1 MKHVVLFALLWAS
14 VVVASPTAGQF
25 SVDID
30 GLPVGQAIQQIYT
43 QLGRQ
48 IALSPDLPAKAVTA
62 HLSVA
67 PDQIDSTLDALWA
80 QAGVVSQTRNGVEFF
95 GPGQSEPT
103 GLSGTEIPPELLG
116 AGAVPTP
123 STQVDV
129 VDFYRPRYR
138 SPAVLQKIADAVTG
152 HPMDPSVDQVV
163 VAGTRQTVDAA
174 MSALRAADQKNSS
187 VVIRAALL
195 EYTDENTRSS
205 GFGLAI
211 DALRGNLQS
220 ALGAVSVQ
228 SDFVRIGGGDV
239 QAVVQAVSGDS
250 RFALL
255 SQPLLR
261 VKNGQTGRV
270 QVGDSTPV
278 LSSTTIQ
285 ADGDRSQSIEYR
297 DSGVILEAQP
307 VVLGDSVELTLS
319 QEVSSFQKNASSG
332 IDSPVLSQRKL
343 STVIDTRVGETI
355 ILAGLNAQNA
365 GQGSSGFSLLPD
377 WAKTRTAS
385 DSSRQILLVL
395 SVEPVQ

>member
-1 MKHVVLFALLWAS
+1 MKHVFLFALLWAS

-25 SVDID
+25 LVDVD

-80 QAGVVSQTRNGVEFF
+80 QAGVVRQTRNGVEFF
-95 GPGQSEPT
+95 GPGTADPQPYSA
-103 GLSGTEIPPELLG
+103 EIPPELLS

-129 VDFYRPRYR
+129 VEFYRPRYR
-138 SPAVLQKIADAVTG
+138 SPAGLQKIADAVTG

-211 DALRGNLQS
+211 DALRGNLKS
-220 ALGAVSVQ
+220 VLGAVSVQ
-228 SDFVRIGGGDV
+228 SDFLRIGGGDV

-261 VKNGQTGRV
+261 VKNGQKGRV

-278 LSSTTIQ
+278 LSSTTVQ
-285 ADGDRSQSIEYR
+285 DDGDRSQSIEYR

-319 QEVSSFQKNASSG
+319 QEVSSFQKNRSSG
-332 IDSPVLSQRKL
+332 IDSPVLSQRRL

-377 WAKTRTAS
+377 WAKTRTKS